1 MPDESNVQKEEL
13 VGLTIQGHSPSW
25 WEKPW
30 QPEPEAADYIVY
42 AIRKRLL
49 SVFTPRR

>member
-25 WEKPW
+25 WGKPW